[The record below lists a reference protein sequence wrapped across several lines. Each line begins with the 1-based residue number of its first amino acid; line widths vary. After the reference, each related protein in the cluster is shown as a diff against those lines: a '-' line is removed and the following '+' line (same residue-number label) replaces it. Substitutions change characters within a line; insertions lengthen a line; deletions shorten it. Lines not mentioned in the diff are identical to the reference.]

1 MGYTTRYRL
10 RYLDRADPL
19 NGTRQILQDNAQT
32 IETALTTV
40 QARANDLIALL
51 PAGQTVIALDIDGVP
66 YFDPAGT
73 VANPVPMGLDTDGI
87 PYFLP
92 TNPNG
97 V

>member
-1 MGYTTRYRL
+1 MAYTTRYRL

-19 NGTRQILQDNAQT
+19 NGTRQILADNAQT
-32 IETALTTV
+32 IETALTAV
-40 QARANDLIALL
+40 HARANDLIALL
-51 PAGQTVIALDIDGVP
+51 PAGQTVIALDTDGIP

-73 VANPVPMGLDTDGI
+73 VANPVPMGLDTDGT

-92 TNPNG
+92 TDPNG